1 MNEVHKLIR
10 QIRDHIA
17 GAAPS
22 AAVDTLAADYAGL
35 CRDASARLD
44 TCAAMLAKGSDYQA
58 LQLAESEPALLDLL
72 AALSFG
78 EARQW
83 VEFCSSRGLAFPP
96 PFDQRAV
103 DTLDT
108 LYRRGVPTNHP
119 LYRDYRAAV
128 TSRDDAKAI
137 AVIRTITRLN
147 PGDANAKSELLRL
160 ENKTFQTLKQRLHA
174 ALVAS
179 DEAATIAALEELHRI
194 PASRDLPG
202 TPDYEAALAIRRTA
216 DARVA
221 AEDAARAVATL
232 PSARSRGDWRD
243 AAVLLGR
250 VDSLKSEHGFALSA
264 ENENDCENIR
274 AWVDSERAEAD
285 RTMRFDAAVSRLGR
299 LSGEAESLLRAG
311 TPLTKA
317 SAAEILLNLE
327 RGWKEIE
334 AFGRPVSDDVLRLAR
349 SAAASVR
356 AETQRMQRARV
367 LKTVVGAIA
376 AVVLI
381 GLAGWWVWRG
391 QQSGDFQ
398 SQLAQL
404 QSAGELDAAERLAGT
419 IRTEHASLAS
429 RPKLNAQLEQT
440 EAWARD
446 IRRRL
451 ADAETSVKAVETDA
465 IGKFESGD
473 AAAFSGRI
481 EAVPPL
487 IANLPQPL
495 RQPLD
500 ARLTTARTAFE
511 SWIAS
516 QRDTIAQSAAS
527 ELAKM
532 EAMTQEQ
539 LRLDLASEAL
549 TATLGEIEP
558 LIRAFDLRTH
568 PAVPA
573 LELPAAMATRF
584 SAVRQRT
591 SLIRTELDELARKR
605 EALSKAG
612 TLDDYRDALAALGQ
626 SQLTQSPEVAAAGK
640 LAAQFPIEDS
650 LMEALLAP
658 NDPVQWA
665 AIKQE
670 SGDPWKPKDVLKA
683 ELDRL
688 FALRDDSYLSNIYEA
703 TLRPAS
709 GEKRIVYSDGEIRPP
724 SVNGDAA
731 TVETSTWSGKF
742 YDPKSQPTM
751 VRFTERTFSLT
762 KLPTGRSGDELTG
775 ITASTASQAFREL
788 ELQRMTDGDGAT
800 YEQSLLPKIRLVA
813 QNKKAPMLFR
823 AYLVQELAR
832 IMEIRPNAWGLPYC
846 PSLRADLEELRSKTA
861 DAPLRSS
868 DWLAS
873 GEQKAKREAILKP
886 LIERLSTRLYDSE
899 ARAYR
904 AVVAA
909 ARKAGF
915 KLGGY
920 VDATGKP
927 QLRGEAQAGFSLWT
941 LDAQGSLIALGTKP
955 AHLLAPVFFIP
966 VQPSELRSE
975 AVKAYGGEIP
985 GGSLDSI
992 PLITQKP

>member
-1 MNEVHKLIR
+1 MNEVHKLVR
-10 QIRDHIA
+10 QIRDHVA

-108 LYRRGVPTNHP
+108 LYRRGVPANHP

-147 PGDANAKSELLRL
+147 PGDANAKSELVRL
-160 ENKTFQTLKQRLHA
+160 ENKTFQTLKQRLHT
-174 ALVAS
+174 ALADK
-179 DEAATIAALEELHRI
+179 DEAMTIATLDELHRI
-194 PASRDLPG
+194 PAARDLPG
-202 TPDYEAALAIRRTA
+202 TPDYETALAIRRA
-216 DARVA
+216 ANARVA
-221 AEDAARAVATL
+221 AEDAARAAATL

-250 VDSLKSEHGFALSA
+250 VDSLKSEHGFSLSA
-264 ENENDCENIR
+264 EDEHECGNVR
-274 AWVDSERAEAD
+274 AWVDSERAAAE
-285 RTMRFDAAVSRLGR
+285 RTMQFDAAVSRLGR
-299 LSGEAESLLRAG
+299 LSGEAESLLRVG
-311 TPLTKA
+311 TPLTQA
-317 SAAEILLNLE
+317 RAAELLLELE
-327 RGWKEIE
+327 RAWKEIE
-334 AFGRPVSDDVLRLAR
+334 AFGFPVSDDVLRLAR
-349 SAAASVR
+349 SAAASLR
-356 AETQRMQRARV
+356 AENLRMQRARIA
-367 LKTVVGAIA
+367 KVVTGAIA
-376 AVVLI
+376 AVVVI

-404 QSAGELDAAERLAGT
+404 QTAGEVDAAERLAGT
-419 IRTEHASLAS
+419 IRSQHASLAA
-429 RPKLNAQLEQT
+429 RPQLNAQLEQT
-440 EAWARD
+440 EAWTRD

-451 ADAETSVKAVETDA
+451 ADAETSLNALESDVS
-465 IGKFESGD
+465 GKFLSGD
-473 AAAFSGRI
+473 APAFSGRI

-495 RQPLD
+495 RPPLD

-511 SWIAS
+511 SWLAS

-539 LRLDLASEAL
+539 LKLDLSSEAL

-558 LIRAFDLRTH
+558 LIRAFDVRTH
-568 PAVPA
+568 PAIPA
-573 LELPAAMATRF
+573 LELPSAIATRF

-591 SLIRTELDELARKR
+591 SLIRTELDDLARKR
-605 EALSKAG
+605 EGLSKAAS
-612 TLDDYRDALAALGQ
+612 LDDYRTALATLSQ

-640 LAAQFPIEDS
+640 LAAQFPTADS
-650 LMEALLAP
+650 LMESLLVP
-658 NDPVQWA
+658 NDPIQWA

-670 SGDPWKPKDVLKA
+670 SGGPWKPNDVLKH
-683 ELDRL
+683 ELDRF
-688 FALRDDSYLSNIYEA
+688 FALRDDPYLSSIHEA
-703 TLRPAS
+703 TL
-709 GEKRIVYSDGEIRPP
+709 K
-724 SVNGDAA
+724 AA
-731 TVETSTWSGKF
+731 TGERRTIYSQGAVPVPPTNPDSPTKTWKGSF
-742 YDPKSQPTM
+742 YDPKMQTSM
-751 VRFTERTFSLT
+751 VRFSDREFTLT
-762 KLPTGRSGDELTG
+762 TLPQGRSGDELVNQTPSPA
-775 ITASTASQAFREL
+775 TEAFL
-788 ELQRMTDGDGAT
+788 NLNLQRMTDADGAT
-800 YEQSLLPKIRLVA
+800 YEQAILPKIRLMA
-813 QNKKAPMLFR
+813 QSKKTPVIFR
-823 AYLVQELAR
+823 AYVILKLAE
-832 IMEIRPNAWGLPYC
+832 IMDVRPNAWGLHYC
-846 PSLRADLEELRSKTA
+846 RNLRIDLDELRKSNEES
-861 DAPLRSS
+861 PLRSS
-868 DWLAS
+868 DWLAQ
-873 GEQKAKREAILKP
+873 GVQTVKREAGLKQ
-886 LIERLSTRLYDSE
+886 LVEKLSTRSYDSE

-904 AVVAA
+904 AVIVA
-909 ARKAGF
+909 ARKAGI

-920 VDATGKP
+920 VDANGKP

-941 LDAQGSLIALGTKP
+941 LDPQGSLIRLAAKP
-955 AHLLAPVFFIP
+955 AHMLAPVFFIP
-966 VQPSELRSE
+966 VQSSDLLSE
-975 AVKAYGGEIP
+975 ARNAYGGEIP
-985 GGSLDSI
+985 SGVLDSI
-992 PLITQKP
+992 PLIAEKP

>member
-1 MNEVHKLIR
+1 MNEVHKLVR
-10 QIRDHIA
+10 QMRDYLS
-17 GAAPS
+17 GAAPL

-35 CRDASARLD
+35 CGDASARLD

-83 VEFCSSRGLAFPP
+83 VEFCASRGLAFPP

-108 LYRRGVPTNHP
+108 LYRRGVPANHP

-160 ENKTFQTLKQRLHA
+160 ENKTFQTLKQRLRA
-174 ALVAS
+174 AIETS
-179 DEAATIAALEELHRI
+179 DVGTTIATLDELHRI
-194 PASRDLPG
+194 PAARDLPG
-202 TPDYEAALAIRRTA
+202 TPDYETGLAIRRAA

-221 AEDAARAVATL
+221 AEDAALAAATL
-232 PSARSRGDWRD
+232 PSARSRGDWRE

-250 VDSLKSEHGFALSA
+250 VDSLKGEHGFSLSA
-264 ENENDCENIR
+264 EDERECGDVR
-274 AWVDSERAEAD
+274 AWVESERAEAE
-285 RTMRFDAAVSRLGR
+285 RTMQFEAAVSRLGQ
-299 LSGEAESLLRAG
+299 LSGEAESLLRVG
-311 TPLTKA
+311 TPLTQA
-317 SAAEILLNLE
+317 RAAELLLDLE
-327 RGWKEIE
+327 RAWKEIE

-356 AETQRMQRARV
+356 AESRRMQRARV

-376 AVVLI
+376 AVVVI

-398 SQLAQL
+398 SQLSQL
-404 QSAGELDAAERLAGT
+404 QTAGALDAAERLAGT
-419 IRTEHASLAS
+419 IRAEHASLSA
-429 RPKLNAQLEQT
+429 RPQLNAQLEQT

-451 ADAETSVKAVETDA
+451 ADAETSVSAVESDA
-465 IGKFESGD
+465 SGKFQSGD
-473 AAAFSGRI
+473 AQAFIGHI

-487 IANLPQPL
+487 ITNLPQPL
-495 RQPLD
+495 RPPLD

-516 QRDTIAQSAAS
+516 QRDTVAQSAEA

-539 LRLDLASEAL
+539 LRIDLPSEAL
-549 TATLGEIEP
+549 TATLGAMDP
-558 LIRAFDLRTH
+558 LIRAFDVRTR
-568 PAVPA
+568 PSVPA

-584 SAVRQRT
+584 SAVRQKT
-591 SLIRTELDELARKR
+591 SLIRAELDELARKR

-612 TLDDYRDALAALGQ
+612 TLDDYRAALATLSQ

-640 LAAQFPIEDS
+640 LAAQFPTEDS
-650 LMEALLAP
+650 LMAALLLP
-658 NDPVQWA
+658 DDPVQWS

-670 SGDPWKPKDVLKA
+670 TGEPWKPKDVIKA

-688 FALRDDSYLSNIYEA
+688 IALRDDPYVSNIYEA
-703 TLRPAS
+703 TLKPS
-709 GEKRIVYSDGEIRPP
+709 TGEKRTVYSEGEIRPP
-724 SVNGDAA
+724 TVSGDAS
-731 TVETSTWSGKF
+731 TIETSTWSGKF
-742 YDPKSQPTM
+742 HDPKSQVAM
-751 VRFTERTFSLT
+751 VRFAERTFTLT
-762 KLPTGRSGDELTG
+762 KLPKGRSGDEL
-775 ITASTASQAFREL
+775 ASTGASPAAQAFREL
-788 ELQRMTDGDGAT
+788 ELQRMTDGDGAI
-800 YEQSLLPKIRLVA
+800 YEQSLLPKIRIVA
-813 QNKKAPMLFR
+813 QNKKAPVLFR
-823 AYLVQELAR
+823 AYLVQELAK

-846 PSLRADLEELRSKTA
+846 RSLRADLEELRSTTA
-861 DAPLRSS
+861 DSPLRSS

-873 GEQKAKREAILKP
+873 GDQKAKREAALKP
-886 LIERLSTRLYDSE
+886 LIERFSTRLYDAE
-899 ARAYR
+899 ARACR
-904 AVVAA
+904 AVLATT
-909 ARKAGF
+909 RKAGF

-920 VDATGKP
+920 VDASGKP
-927 QLRGEAQAGFSLWT
+927 KLLGEAQAGFTLWT
-941 LDAQGSLIALGTKP
+941 LDTQGNLIRLTAKP

-966 VQPSELRSE
+966 IQPTELLSE
-975 AVKAYGGEIP
+975 ARKAYGGEIP
-985 GGSLDSI
+985 SGVLDSI
-992 PLITQKP
+992 PLITEKP